1 MKEGSLRVRRPF
13 NARHLI
19 MMPSIRPM
27 QHKRREL
34 PHQMVRRPPHLH
46 MAIMRH
52 SDELSIWREFYS
64 IYRFLEIE
72 VVEDCAA
79 AEVGKEG
86 AAVFVDGDEDVRV
99 GAEGDGRDILSVL
112 EWECV

>member
-1 MKEGSLRVRRPF
+1 
-13 NARHLI
+13 
-19 MMPSIRPM
+19 MMPRIRPM

-52 SDELSIWREFYS
+52 SDILSIWREFYS
-64 IYRFLEIE
+64 IDGSFKVE

-86 AAVFVDGDEDVRV
+86 AAVFVDGDEDVRI
-99 GAEGDGRDILSVL
+99 GAEGDGRDVLSIL
-112 EWECV
+112 EWESI